1 MGIETPAETRQS
13 FGEQAARFSLYAP
26 FVVLGLG
33 ICTLENQ
40 KYSGVGIVV
49 AVTNLVLITLGFVL
63 GVSAL
68 VSMKWF
74 GRRRILWRAVVGV
87 ALNGVLLLAVLAA
100 FGPWIARSRV
110 AKQLV
115 GHWRLVSA
123 QGATKG
129 QLEMTLNADQTCRV
143 NGKAGNGGPLDVTG
157 HWTLSVRRE
166 LGIRIEHVTV
176 GNPGS
181 IGKDIGLGKVR
192 SVDDRQVVL
201 EAGDGDEVYERVR

>member
-1 MGIETPAETRQS
+1 VE
-13 FGEQAARFSLYAP
+13 
-26 FVVLGLG
+26 
-33 ICTLENQ
+33 
-40 KYSGVGIVV
+40 
-49 AVTNLVLITLGFVL
+49 LVWSREI
-63 GVSAL
+63 L
-68 VSMKWF
+68 V
-74 GRRRILWRAVVGV
+74 RAVVGV
-87 ALNGVLLLAVLAA
+87 AVNGVLALGVLAA
-100 FGPWIARSRV
+100 FWPWIARSRV